1 VANNSSNA
9 TRPEQEVGYE
19 SAWACIQAAIFARGL
34 PEAKVKA
41 KAELDRL
48 LGAHP
53 EGKRPTYIQGGIDAF
68 KHFLARHSS
77 PKSSPKSAAGLDLG
91 EPCL

>member
-1 VANNSSNA
+1 MASNA
-9 TRPEQEVGYE
+9 TRPEQEAGYE
-19 SAWACIQAAIFARGL
+19 SAWSCIQAVIFAHGL

-41 KAELDRL
+41 KTEMGRL
-48 LGAHP
+48 IHAHP

-68 KHFLARHSS
+68 KHFVARHAC
-77 PKSSPKSAAGLDLG
+77 PKSAPGLDLG